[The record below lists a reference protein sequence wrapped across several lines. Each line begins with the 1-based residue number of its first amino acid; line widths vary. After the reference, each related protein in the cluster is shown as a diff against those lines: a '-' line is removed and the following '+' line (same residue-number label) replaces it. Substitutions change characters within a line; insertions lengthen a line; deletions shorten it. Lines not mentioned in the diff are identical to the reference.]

1 MVNRRA
7 FIKTSLVMSTLSLAE
22 TSLADVLSKEM
33 EKTYPTLDH
42 FLLDQRLSSHGSLVQ
57 SLSKQRLPLLS
68 VNGDV
73 TDLWTD
79 TLAPAWKQ
87 APGTV
92 AGVTGADVQFVLET
106 LARDHRMHLVHASPL
121 PETLTLPGGD
131 TLTFHHWIL
140 APRSSAV

>member
-79 TLAPAWKQ
+79 TLAPEWKQ
-87 APGTV
+87 APATL
-92 AGVTGADVQFVLET
+92 AGITGSDVLFVLDT
-106 LARDHRMHLVHASPL
+106 LARDHRMRLMHSTLL
-121 PETLTLPGGD
+121 PEKLALPGGD
-131 TLTFHHWIL
+131 ALEFHHWIV
-140 APRSSAV
+140 APHTMS